1 MPCYTCETCGNSYRQ
16 RRNLKRHQDEKHN
29 KRVILECIEVSCVS
43 QFTRRTSLS
52 RHLVRKHGYT
62 GLRAREFAVRAVAR
76 SNINHE
82 NVAQYEDISDDDT
95 VFDLINEIEI
105 IRTYDEKIVDFDI
118 EYLKDDTLEHGSKET
133 NTSEVDVNGGL
144 SANGDVDFL
153 NGDVD
158 VSVNADDGADLMF
171 DAGDSG
177 NVVVRDDG
185 DVDDSINAEDGA
197 DLMFDAGD
205 SGNVVVRD
213 DGGVDDSINA
223 EDGADLMF
231 DAGDSG
237 NVVVRDDGDVD
248 DSINAEDGADLM
260 FDAGDSGNVVV
271 RDDGDV
277 DHSINAEDGA
287 DLLFDAGDSGN
298 VVVRNDGDVDDSIN
312 SEEGAD
318 LMFDAVDSGSSVAG
332 DDGDVDSESEG
343 DDSVI
348 IDSEDDLALEISTSI
363 TRRQTFTFTVR
374 KETTYIA
381 GQEVT
386 TNTYKERDYQ
396 EDWF

>member
-1 MPCYTCETCGNSYRQ
+1 M
-16 RRNLKRHQDEKHN
+16 
-29 KRVILECIEVSCVS
+29 
-43 QFTRRTSLS
+43 
-52 RHLVRKHGYT
+52 RKHGYT
-62 GLRAREFAVRAVAR
+62 GLRAREFAVRAVPSSISR
-76 SNINHE
+76 HM

-105 IRTYDEKIVDFDI
+105 IRSYDEKIVDFDI

-133 NTSEVDVNGGL
+133 KTSEVDVNGGL
-144 SANGDVDFL
+144 SANGDKDFL

-158 VSVNADDGADLMF
+158 VSINAD
-171 DAGDSG
+171 
-177 NVVVRDDG
+177 
-185 DVDDSINAEDGA
+185 
-197 DLMFDAGD
+197 
-205 SGNVVVRD
+205 
-213 DGGVDDSINA
+213 
-223 EDGADLMF
+223 DGADLMF

-277 DHSINAEDGA
+277 DHSINADDGA
-287 DLLFDAGDSGN
+287 DLMFDAGDSGN
-298 VVVRNDGDVDDSIN
+298 
-312 SEEGAD
+312 
-318 LMFDAVDSGSSVAG
+318 FVAG

-343 DDSVI
+343 DDSVFI

-396 EDWF
+396 EDWY